1 MAKVL
6 LVEDDPMISEIY
18 QKKFETAGFEVRV
31 AASGKAVLSAL
42 QSYAADVV
50 LLDLVLPEMNGM
62 EVLQVLRDP
71 KNGYNPNLKV
81 IIFSNLNEKEDRD
94 KAVKF
99 GANGFIP
106 KTEFSPSQLVE
117 EVSRFLRQFSEQDRN
132 ASRSESD
139 VTPPNGKAALFI
151 EDEAV
156 FSEMFGKRLE
166 EDGFAVTYAADGAGG
181 YKAALD
187 VETPFDIIVTDM
199 IVPNMTG
206 GEVIQSLRKDARYTE
221 TPMILFSA
229 SLEEDEASMAKRF
242 LADRCFAKTRVTP
255 SRISDAVKELLKLG
269 NGN

>member
-31 AASGKAVLSAL
+31 AGSGKAVLSAL

-62 EVLQVLRDP
+62 EVLQALRDP
-71 KNGYNPNLKV
+71 KNGYRPDLKV

-94 KAVKF
+94 KAVKL

-132 ASRSESD
+132 ANRLESGA
-139 VTPPNGKAALFI
+139 VSPNGKTVLFI

-166 EDGFAVTYAADGAGG
+166 EDGFSVTYSADGANG
-181 YKAALD
+181 YKSALD
-187 VETPFDIIVTDM
+187 AETPFDIIITDM
-199 IVPNMTG
+199 MVPNMMG
-206 GEVIQSLRKDARYTE
+206 GDVIQSLRKDARYAE

-229 SLEEDEASMAKRF
+229 SLEEDEATMAKRF
-242 LADRCFAKTRVTP
+242 AADRCFAKTRVTP
-255 SRISDAVKELLKLG
+255 LRISDAVQELLKMG
-269 NGN
+269 RGE